1 MIKVCSDLPETLG
14 YAHQRQ
20 EKPNTERMETQ
31 RMAQHFKMILSGVPE
46 TLFQAQQRQ
55 EKPNTERM
63 ETQRM
68 AQHSKMIISGV
79 LETLPRLNSDKK
91 NLTLKEWRL
100 KEWLNILR

>member
-46 TLFQAQQRQ
+46 TLF
-55 EKPNTERM
+55 
-63 ETQRM
+63 
-68 AQHSKMIISGV
+68 
-79 LETLPRLNSDKK
+79 
-91 NLTLKEWRL
+91 
-100 KEWLNILR
+100 